1 MGSKVLDFTMG
12 SKILDFT
19 MGSKVLDFTLGFLRS
34 TRLYYGF

>member
-1 MGSKVLDFTMG
+1 MGSKILDFTMG
-12 SKILDFT
+12 SKVLDFT

>member
-1 MGSKVLDFTMG
+1 MGSKILDFTMG
-12 SKILDFT
+12 SKLLDFT

>member
-19 MGSKVLDFTLGFLRS
+19 TGSKVLDFTLGFLRS